1 MLGEP
6 GERVL
11 AELRRE
17 NPRLAEQAEA
27 AVDWLSAGQAF
38 EPSQS
43 GLQQFLW
50 YELPQEWIVPPD
62 EEAPLFAEV
71 REGLAWV
78 LARLGLERYAFICR
92 SAITEVVNAAYL
104 QSEQVGF
111 RAFRRAMDGSGIEPP
126 DLEDFSWGG
135 LMGIEEASAR
145 DRVAGALEAAVA
157 SGELAV
163 RGRGWRSH
171 QRRLAA
177 AALDQPHPERQGTSW
192 RQVILEERTERWCE
206 PPGGSELTAL
216 RRHAASRLGSA
227 IAPAVG
233 VEEAFEP
240 LRWFLEAVG
249 DGIRLTAT
257 GNLNRAFVVE
267 AVQERGWWPPVG
279 EPRSEDDVIELID
292 LHDTALALRAVRRS
306 GGTLL
311 STAAGRE
318 LIGQAAQLWERF
330 VGMLARRSAFEA
342 VALEALALLLLERR
356 SAVPRSLVL
365 EELAILLA
373 AESYRSAPG
382 GEAPSAD
389 DMAWQLADPLRLLEL
404 FKMIVASGE
413 WGARQL
419 ELTPTGEATLWALL
433 RARATASL
441 SWEGP

>member
-17 NPRLAEQAEA
+17 NQRLAEQAEA
-27 AVDWLSAGQAF
+27 AVEWLSAGQAF

-177 AALDQPHPERQGTSW
+177 EQTISDFWALTARPIQET
-192 RQVILEERTERWCE
+192 LERTGTPTSLR
-206 PPGGSELTAL
+206 GYVELG
-216 RRHAASRLGSA
+216 LGTLS
-227 IAPAVG
+227 PA
-233 VEEAFEP
+233 E
-240 LRWFLEAVG
+240 
-249 DGIRLTAT
+249 IRLRDRYSKPA
-257 GNLNRAFVVE
+257 
-267 AVQERGWWPPVG
+267 
-279 EPRSEDDVIELID
+279 
-292 LHDTALALRAVRRS
+292 
-306 GGTLL
+306 
-311 STAAGRE
+311 
-318 LIGQAAQLWERF
+318 RF
-330 VGMLARRSAFEA
+330 
-342 VALEALALLLLERR
+342 
-356 SAVPRSLVL
+356 L
-365 EELAILLA
+365 EELAHLASDGWVEAIGEVQYRVNARAHTNVQEAVRAGDAYLDTLDVLPRADLERHETLLERLVRAGAIAPEPPRSGRRGHALVSSERTRLCLA
-373 AESYRSAPG
+373 A
-382 GEAPSAD
+382 
-389 DMAWQLADPLRLLEL
+389 
-404 FKMIVASGE
+404 
-413 WGARQL
+413 
-419 ELTPTGEATLWALL
+419 
-433 RARATASL
+433 
-441 SWEGP
+441 